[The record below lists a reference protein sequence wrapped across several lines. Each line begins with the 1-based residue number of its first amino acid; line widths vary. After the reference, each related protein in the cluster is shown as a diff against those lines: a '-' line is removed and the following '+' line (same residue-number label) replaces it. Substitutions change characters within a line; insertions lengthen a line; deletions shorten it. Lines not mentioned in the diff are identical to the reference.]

1 MVSVIAAKWF
11 FFQQDTGNPEG
22 AGIATRARAPVFWGP
37 RRDPNRMHAIRM
49 RRFARQPA
57 DLTLATRSSTPST
70 AGKIVDIVCWL
81 RVLTRLG
88 PAPLAMMTVCARWD
102 LTVTRAWT
110 FMPAKAEEVDM
121 RAAIFMVCGGVN
133 EGFTWV
139 RIWIATGISPAKYAR
154 IHRQEPRPC
163 ETHIEL
169 GRCSIVIGGDGLS
182 KSESIYGT
190 R

>member
-1 MVSVIAAKWF
+1 
-11 FFQQDTGNPEG
+11 
-22 AGIATRARAPVFWGP
+22 
-37 RRDPNRMHAIRM
+37 
-49 RRFARQPA
+49 
-57 DLTLATRSSTPST
+57 
-70 AGKIVDIVCWL
+70 
-81 RVLTRLG
+81 
-88 PAPLAMMTVCARWD
+88 LAMMTVCARWD

-139 RIWIATGISPAKYAR
+139 QVWIATGISPAKYAR

-169 GRCSIVIGGDGLS
+169 GRCSIVIG
-182 KSESIYGT
+182 
-190 R
+190 